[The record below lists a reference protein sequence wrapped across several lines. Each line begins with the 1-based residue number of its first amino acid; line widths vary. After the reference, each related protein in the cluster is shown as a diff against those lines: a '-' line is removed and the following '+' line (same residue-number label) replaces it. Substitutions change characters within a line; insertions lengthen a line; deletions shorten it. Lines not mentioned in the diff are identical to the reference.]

1 MYMFFPITCILT
13 FPNYLQSVHFNTSFL
28 LLPEIKCI
36 LYKRKRSIICQN
48 VKKKKENKEEMSI
61 NHELHFS
68 KGKNFNYVKKNF
80 RD

>member
-1 MYMFFPITCILT
+1 ML
-13 FPNYLQSVHFNTSFL
+13 
-28 LLPEIKCI
+28 
-36 LYKRKRSIICQN
+36 
-48 VKKKKENKEEMSI
+48 KKKKENKEEMSI